1 MKDSENPNQ
10 DLTTPNV
17 PRVSNIWLL
26 LGLGIGAILGL
37 VAYTQHW
44 IS

>member
-1 MKDSENPNQ
+1 MKDSESHYKE
-10 DLTTPNV
+10 LTNSDI

-37 VAYTQHW
+37 AAYTQHW

>member
-1 MKDSENPNQ
+1 MNNSENPNQ
-10 DLTTPNV
+10 DLTNPDIS
-17 PRVSNIWLL
+17 RVSNIWLL